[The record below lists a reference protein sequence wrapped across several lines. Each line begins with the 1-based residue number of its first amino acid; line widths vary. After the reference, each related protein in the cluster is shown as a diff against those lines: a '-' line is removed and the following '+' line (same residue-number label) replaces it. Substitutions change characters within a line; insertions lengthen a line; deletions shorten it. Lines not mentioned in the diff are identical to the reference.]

1 MKCIILAAGYATRL
15 YPLTENFPKPLL
27 KVGEKA
33 ILDWLIDDIHTSG
46 AVDEYVVVTN
56 HRFAGI
62 FRDWAA
68 GRDKPVT
75 VVDDGTNTNET
86 RLGAVRDIRF
96 AVEELDIKD
105 DALVIAGDNVLDFS
119 LAPFI
124 WFGRES
130 GCACV
135 MCYEESDLAKQRR
148 TAIIAVD
155 GEGVITS
162 YEEKPK
168 APKSSLAVPP
178 FYYYRA
184 RDLQRIPEALAAGCS
199 YDAPG
204 SFAAWLSKQTPMKA
218 WRMPGRRDDIGNLES
233 YREIQKTYQGIIR

>member
-1 MKCIILAAGYATRL
+1 M
-15 YPLTENFPKPLL
+15 

-75 VVDDGTNTNET
+75 LVDDGTNSNET

-105 DALVIAGDNVLDFS
+105 DTLIIAGDNVLDFS
-119 LAPFI
+119 LVLFI
-124 WFGRES
+124 RFGRES

-135 MCYEESDLAKQRR
+135 MCYEESDLSKQQR
-148 TAIIAVD
+148 TVIIAVD
-155 GEGVITS
+155 ENNTITS

-168 APKSSLAVPP
+168 APKSSLAMPP

-184 RDLQRIPEALAAGCS
+184 RNLQRIPEALAAGCG

-204 SFAAWLSKQTPMKA
+204 SFTAWLSKQTPMKA
-218 WRMPGRRDDIGNLES
+218 WRMPGRRYDIGNLES
-233 YREIQKTYQGIIR
+233 YERVRAAYKGVRAGAEV